1 MLRNP
6 ARDRQN
12 VVMAVP
18 ECGEC
23 DGGSATSRAEIRAV
37 CALPSSRVV
46 TGRLA
51 LATVVA
57 FALSAGLSNAQ
68 ARFEVVD
75 RTALTGATGLRLITL
90 RDNVLKTCY
99 LVLVA
104 DAPDQADPA
113 APVAL
118 LDIPDAATARDRR
131 LADLLH
137 GFDHEVGAIP
147 GTIIPNP
154 MKYDWQAQT
163 AQFEFALNVL
173 AHEFARLEQQIE
185 RASAASRSGITAVP
199 APCTPPAPATSTDHL
214 PEKRR

>member
-1 MLRNP
+1 MR
-6 ARDRQN
+6 REVTDDRQH
-12 VVMAVP
+12 VVIAVP

-23 DGGSATSRAEIRAV
+23 KGRSATSNAEIRAV
-37 CALPSSRVV
+37 CALPSSRVM

-51 LATVVA
+51 VA
-57 FALSAGLSNAQ
+57 IVIAFVFAAGVAGAQ

-75 RTALTGATGLRLITL
+75 RTTISGATGLRLITL
-90 RDNVLKTCY
+90 RDNVLKACY
-99 LVLVA
+99 LVLVT
-104 DAPDQADPA
+104 DAPGQSDA
-113 APVAL
+113 AARVEL
-118 LDIPDAATARDRR
+118 MDIPDAATARDRR

-137 GFDHEVGAIP
+137 GFEHEVGAVP

-185 RASAASRSGITAVP
+185 RASAASRMGITAVP
-199 APCTPPAPATSTDHL
+199 APCTPAPTPSTDHL